1 MSVILKSGKT
11 KNIAFPVTVSTEF
24 TKDTLVY
31 VDTTVGTIKP
41 ATSSVA
47 GNVIAGVIRQTIA
60 STDDNYA
67 DAREVLIEV
76 PVEKNVIYEI
86 DVTASLA
93 TTDVFKYLDLTD
105 AGTVNPA
112 ASTYDIAFCTKYLS
126 TTKGEFVLNIG
137 AESLGVIGA

>member
-41 ATSSVA
+41 ATSSAA

-76 PVEKNVIYEI
+76 PVEKNVIYEM

-112 ASTYDIAFCTKYLS
+112 ASTLDIAFCTKYLS